1 VSKALSAKEN
11 EVPFEIHPWLNIS
24 QNYTDTALLGN
35 GASIAVSPQFSYAS
49 LLQYAY
55 THGMLPNDVQQLFNF
70 FQTQDF
76 ELVLRLVWQASN
88 VNSALQIADERTH
101 AAYLRV
107 RESLIQAVRDIH
119 PEYNEVSE
127 QLPNIYEFLKRFD
140 TVISLNYD
148 LIVYWAMT
156 YGFNVDDQHSFKDCF
171 VSGQFDEN
179 WQRFRESIGFHDRS
193 NTLVFYPH
201 GSLILCRNNVEQ
213 EFKINAQGVELLGS
227 ILNHWRSGQ
236 VIPLFVSEG
245 TASQKVS
252 AIQNSYYLSTI
263 YREVFSAPKDNL
275 TIYGWGFGEH
285 DIHILKKFINAGIR
299 RVAISVF
306 GNDQFYCNRTY
317 QIVKDILG
325 QLVHVDFFD
334 CGSNT
339 CWNNG
344 ASPDQKPL
352 RGFRRVS

>member
-1 VSKALSAKEN
+1 M
-11 EVPFEIHPWLNIS
+11 PFKIQPWLTIS
-24 QNYTDTALLGN
+24 PNYTDTVLLGN
-35 GASIAVSPQFSYAS
+35 GASITVSPQFSYAS

-55 THGMLPNDVQQLFNF
+55 NHGMLPNDVRQLFNF

-88 VNSALQIADERTH
+88 VNSALQIPDERTH
-101 AAYLRV
+101 TAYVRV
-107 RESLIQAVRDIH
+107 REGLIQAVRDIH

-127 QLPNIYEFLKRFD
+127 QLPAIYEFLKRFD

-156 YGFNVDDQHSFKDCF
+156 YGFDLNDQHSFKDCF

-179 WQRFRESIGFHDRS
+179 WQRFRDSISFRDRS
-193 NTLVFYPH
+193 STLVFYPH

-213 EFKINAQGVELLGS
+213 ELKINAQGVELLGS
-227 ILNHWRSGQ
+227 ILNRWKSGQ

-245 TASQKVS
+245 TAAQKVS
-252 AIQNSYYLSTI
+252 AIRNSYYLSTI
-263 YREVFSAPKDNL
+263 YREVFPAPKDNL
-275 TIYGWGFGEH
+275 TIYGWGFGKH
-285 DIHILKKFINAGIR
+285 DTHIMSKLANAEIR

-306 GNDQFYCNRTY
+306 RDDQAYCNRAY
-317 QIVKDILG
+317 HIVTDILG
-325 QLVHVDFFD
+325 PIVQVDFFD
-334 CGSNT
+334 CTSNR

-344 ASPDQKPL
+344 A
-352 RGFRRVS
+352 